1 MALVRGIQLIK
12 AEPLAERF
20 LAVHSDAPDLTLLLQ
35 RINQGDKEAEAAF
48 YEIVSP
54 ELRGF
59 AAYLMQNERRDHTLQ
74 ATELV
79 NRAYLRLADRDLS
92 LRDRGHFFA
101 IVARAMRR
109 ELIDYA
115 RARRNVDVIPMDAMV
130 DPPAGSHNSIE
141 VALLVDELLD
151 PMRAEMPLECS
162 IVELKCFLGFTDA
175 ETADMLGLPLRT
187 MQLKWHD
194 ARVWL
199 FERAQ
204 ARGWRASE
212 SA

>member
-1 MALVRGIQLIK
+1 VQ
-12 AEPLAERF
+12 
-20 LAVHSDAPDLTLLLQ
+20 SDAPDLTVLLQ
-35 RINQGDKEAEAAF
+35 RINKGDKEAEATF

-59 AAYLMQNERRDHTLQ
+59 AAYLMQSERPGHTLQ

-115 RARRNVDVIPMDAMV
+115 RARRNVDVVPIDGIV
-130 DPPAGSHNSIE
+130 EPPAGSGNSIE

-151 PMRAEMPLECS
+151 PMRKEMPLECS
-162 IVELKCFLGFTDA
+162 IVELKCFLGLTDA
-175 ETADMLGLPLRT
+175 ETAEMLGLPLRT

-194 ARVWL
+194 ARAWL
-199 FERAQ
+199 FERGQ
-204 ARGWRASE
+204 ARGWKSSNPE
-212 SA
+212 